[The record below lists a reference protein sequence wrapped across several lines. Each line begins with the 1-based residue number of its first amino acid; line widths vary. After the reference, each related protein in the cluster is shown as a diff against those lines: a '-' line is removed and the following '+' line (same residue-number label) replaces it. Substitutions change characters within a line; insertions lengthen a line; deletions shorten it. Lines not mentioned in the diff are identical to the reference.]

1 MNTAA
6 GGRRRRARRA
16 AAGRPTSGHVRF
28 ACGEVRQRLATSRQA
43 PALGVLANTARF
55 WAACQHRNSE
65 PQEPA
70 FAGSTRRC
78 LILTLL
84 AAEAIDQVVGACH
97 WQGYRLSGRR
107 VQGPCS
113 RQAGSRR
120 RTSCAAWRA
129 GTCLQVVEF
138 SEAGLA
144 PVSPPLL
151 ARRVGHARRA
161 AGAGAL
167 QSLGARQ
174 PLAFLACGT
183 PSPRHALTQ
192 ANCCQQ
198 GSPQQPHNAAALHL
212 RVRGAARSGVGAV
225 LQLCLAR
232 LTNIAL
238 ECNNGIGRVA
248 NATKQTHDAP

>member
-1 MNTAA
+1 VHGGAEVNTAA

-28 ACGEVRQRLATSRQA
+28 ACGEVRQRLATARQA

-84 AAEAIDQVVGACH
+84 AAEAIDQVAGACH

-151 ARRVGHARRA
+151 GRRVGHARGEQRAQGRCRAWGPDNLRLFWHVAPHPPATRSPRQIAASRA
-161 AGAGAL
+161 AHSNRITL
-167 QSLGARQ
+167 Q
-174 PLAFLACGT
+174 
-183 PSPRHALTQ
+183 
-192 ANCCQQ
+192 
-198 GSPQQPHNAAALHL
+198 
-212 RVRGAARSGVGAV
+212 RS
-225 LQLCLAR
+225 
-232 LTNIAL
+232 T
-238 ECNNGIGRVA
+238 
-248 NATKQTHDAP
+248 